1 MDLLSLY
8 DETDPLSI
16 AEYSE
21 KLIGKT
27 FNQVLQDFFREEFE
41 LYLEARKKFNPQ
53 IFSL

>member
-27 FNQVLQDFFREEFE
+27 FNKFF
-41 LYLEARKKFNPQ
+41 LK
-53 IFSL
+53 